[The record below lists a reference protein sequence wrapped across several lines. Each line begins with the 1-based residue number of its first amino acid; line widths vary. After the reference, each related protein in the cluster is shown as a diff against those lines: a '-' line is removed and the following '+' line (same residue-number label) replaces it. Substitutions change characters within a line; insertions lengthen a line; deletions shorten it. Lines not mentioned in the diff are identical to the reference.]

1 MPGNVRG
8 QQSLLPAL
16 PVNLGQTT
24 VSHLTLPTSFSFET
38 ATEATPELPGPELRG
53 GRTAGWGK
61 VTPKETHRGAQNSIM
76 LLDLCKDICSVKRQ
90 RSLTF

>member
-8 QQSLLPAL
+8 QQNLLPAL

-38 ATEATPELPGPELRG
+38 ATELPGPELRG
-53 GRTAGWGK
+53 GKTAGWGK
-61 VTPKETHRGAQNSIM
+61 VTLKETHRGAQNSIR
-76 LLDLCKDICSVKRQ
+76 LLDHCKDICSVKQ
-90 RSLTF
+90 QMSLTF